1 MSSTS
6 HATPRPKSLGKQTK
20 PVKLGLPRS
29 SRLRSGYQHLKVRS
43 SGLSLHGTFLRMGVM
58 GDQVTETQ
66 GAVVVSRRVGPA
78 VTRNKLKRR
87 LREVYRQELSSLRTG
102 LWIVVTV
109 KPSASNATMESLR
122 SEWLR
127 LGKRLS
133 IFSDSLPDQGA

>member
-1 MSSTS
+1 M
-6 HATPRPKSLGKQTK
+6 
-20 PVKLGLPRS
+20 KLGLPRS
-29 SRLRSGYQHLKVRS
+29 SRLRLGYQHLRVRS
-43 SGLSLHGTFLRMGVM
+43 SGFSLHGTFLRMGVM
-58 GDQVTETQ
+58 SDQVTETQ
-66 GAVVVSRRVGPA
+66 GTVVVSRRVGPA

-87 LREVYRQELSSLRTG
+87 LREVYRHALPGLRTG

-109 KPSASNATMESLR
+109 KPSAANATMESLR